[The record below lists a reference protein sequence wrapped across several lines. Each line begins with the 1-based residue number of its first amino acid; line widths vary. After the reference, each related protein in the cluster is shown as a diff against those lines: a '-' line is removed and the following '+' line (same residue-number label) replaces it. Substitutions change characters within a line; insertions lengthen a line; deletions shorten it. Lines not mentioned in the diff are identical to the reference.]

1 MRGVKTSLPK
11 LRYSQAGPIAPVVLV
26 TCVDAE
32 GKPNIITLG
41 MYMPISHD
49 PPQVVIGVS
58 PRRYSHDLIAEQGEF
73 VVNSPGFEIAAK
85 AHICGT
91 KSGRSLDK
99 FAEAGLTPKPAQRV
113 RPPLIEECY
122 GHIECEVV
130 NRVTCGDHTLF
141 VGEVVAVSVDEDCLE
156 EGKLRLS
163 AAKPIA
169 QKNWVYHD
177 TVRPGASF

>member
-1 MRGVKTSLPK
+1 MKMSLPS

-26 TCVDAE
+26 TSVDSN

-58 PRRYSHDLIAEQGEF
+58 PKRYSHDLISEQGEF
-73 VVNSPGFEIAAK
+73 VVNSPGFDVAVR
-85 AHICGT
+85 AHVCGV
-91 KSGRSLDK
+91 KSGRDIDK
-99 FAEAGLTPKPAQRV
+99 WIEAGLTPKPAQRV
-113 RPPLIEECY
+113 HPPIIEECY

-130 NRVTCGDHTLF
+130 NRVNCGDHTLF
-141 VGEVVAVSVDEDCLE
+141 VGEVVAASIDENCLV
-156 EGKLRLS
+156 EGKLNMS
-163 AAKPIA
+163 SAKPIA

-177 TVRPGASF
+177 TLRPGTSF